1 MNTNASR
8 MRMPLACAILLASAG
23 VAGQDPAAV
32 GAGIYNCKLENAHA
46 RVCEVTFAPGAK
58 MPRHSHPSHVVYVIQ
73 PGTLR
78 ITDDSTG
85 KSEDHAFKAGDAVWM
100 DPVTHHAE
108 NVGKTTL
115 KGVVVEY
122 RDLRGASKTMNEA
135 PPMDA
140 PRTMNEAPPMDEA
153 PMTSPPMGES
163 PVDRPPPD
171 VPTDDEPPAMHQD
184 PSALD
189 D

>member
-1 MNTNASR
+1 MKTNATH
-8 MRMPLACAILLASAG
+8 MRLPLACAIVLASAG

-32 GAGIYNCKLENAHA
+32 GTGIYNCKLENAHA

-58 MPRHSHPSHVVYVIQ
+58 MPKHSHPAHVVYVIQ

-78 ITDDSTG
+78 ITDDTTG
-85 KSEDHAFKAGDAVWM
+85 KAEDHAFKAGDTLWM

-122 RDLRGASKTMNEA
+122 RDLASPAKTMNEA
-135 PPMDA
+135 PPMDE
-140 PRTMNEAPPMDEA
+140 PRTMNDASDMDEA
-153 PMTSPPMGES
+153 PMMSPPMGES
-163 PVDRPPPD
+163 PVDRAPPEE
-171 VPTDDEPPAMHQD
+171 PTPEDPPSLHQD